1 MKKILNYILFIFFCG
16 LNCYSQAISNDVY
29 TGTGSNI
36 RTHIGSQIGIFGN
49 LENDGNFTENGG
61 QVGFYNQNNEITI
74 SGNNAPEISEL
85 IIDVPNNLNLE
96 INTIVNLGVTFS
108 NGHVITPRENPD
120 ISLDLNQT
128 DLYIFEADSRHV
140 DGYTSYTGNN
150 NYTYPVGDGLRLRV
164 LSTEIGAS
172 ENTGRA
178 AYFFE
183 NPDQPTTFN
192 SFNRDET
199 EDNITSISAVEFWD
213 LDGDIETRVTLTWD
227 ILSNINSLI
236 NDNDLTELRVVGWSI
251 AEQRWIDLGNTN
263 FTNNTQV
270 GQITSTLF
278 TPNDF
283 EVITFGGPGNNEII
297 DDFEDIQ
304 IFNAI
309 SANGDND
316 NSHFEIR
323 GIDKYPNNNLKIFN
337 RWGVIVFEVDG
348 YEELTPGEELDP
360 DKFFIGKSNGRLTI
374 NKEEN
379 LPTATYFYIL
389 NFDANEFGSQTRAG
403 YLYLQ
408 N

>member
-1 MKKILNYILFIFFCG
+1 MKYLINIITIILLTFQSLKAQTTNE
-16 LNCYSQAISNDVY
+16 LNVT
-29 TGTGSNI
+29 TGGSLQ
-36 RTHIGSQIGIFGN
+36 THPGSQMGIFGDLN
-49 LENDGNFTENGG
+49 NDGSFTENQGE
-61 QVGFYNQNNEITI
+61 VGFYNQDDVQNIT
-74 SGNNAPEISEL
+74 GNNAPEISDL
-85 IIDVPNNLNLE
+85 IVGVPNDLNIE
-96 INTIVNLGVTFS
+96 VNTIINTGVIF
-108 NGHVITPRENPD
+108 NDGRIITPRRDPN
-120 ISLDLNQT
+120 ISLDLVQT
-128 DLYIFEADSRHV
+128 DLYLNEGNDTHV
-140 DGYTSYTGNN
+140 DGYNSYTGNN
-150 NYTYPVGDGLRLRV
+150 AYTFPVGDEFRFRP
-164 LSTEIGAS
+164 LSIEALAS
-172 ENTGRA
+172 QNTSSA
-178 AYFFE
+178 AYFLE
-183 NPDQPTTFN
+183 DPNTPTTFN

-199 EDNITSISAVEFWD
+199 ENNITSISAVEFWD

-283 EVITFGGPGNNEII
+283 EIITFGGPGNNEII

-323 GIDKYPNNNLKIFN
+323 GINKYPNNNLKIFN

-374 NKEEN
+374 NKTEN